1 MSTTRIKV
9 LFFAE
14 GATLAHVA
22 RPYVLA
28 DALDAA
34 QFEISFAR
42 PESFAWLTADAK
54 FRTLPLWSQD
64 SATFT
69 RRLDRGQPLY
79 DLDTLERYVADDIAL
94 IDANKPDLVVG
105 DFRLSLAVS
114 ARLRGIPYAT
124 ICDAYWS
131 PDRPFEA
138 PLPALAFTR
147 FTPIPLASAIFRTIA
162 PLAFRLHSRPIERLR
177 ARHGLPS
184 LGHDLRRCYTD
195 ADLHLYANFPQLFPE
210 VPVGPDA
217 AFIGPVAWSPA
228 APAEPIP
235 FLDGKTRPIYVT
247 MGSSGDPRVLTAL
260 LPVLDELDLPVL
272 VATAG
277 KPLPAPPRSKRIRIF
292 DYLPG
297 GLVCQ
302 HARLVICN
310 GGSPTTNQALTCGV
324 PVLGIA
330 RNMDQ
335 FLNMSAIARFGAGV
349 ILRADRAT
357 SDSLRS
363 ALAALM
369 QDNAFATR
377 ASRLAAPTA
386 HAERPKDALA
396 LRLADL
402 ASKKMRPGGRIYEDT
417 SG

>member
-1 MSTTRIKV
+1 MSTNRIKV

-22 RPYVLA
+22 RPYVVA
-28 DALDAA
+28 NTLDPA
-34 QFEISFAR
+34 QFDISFAR
-42 PESFAWLTADAK
+42 PETFAWLTADAP

-69 RRLDRGQPLY
+69 RRLDHGQPLY
-79 DLDTLERYVADDIAL
+79 DFDTLERYVADDLAL
-94 IDANKPDLVVG
+94 IDAERPDVVVG

-114 ARLRGIPYAT
+114 ARLRRIPYAT

-138 PLPALAFTR
+138 PLPVLAFTR
-147 FTPIPLASAIFRTIA
+147 FTPIPLAAAIFRAVA
-162 PLAFRLHSRPIERLR
+162 PLAFRLHARPMERLR

-195 ADLHLYANFPQLFPE
+195 ADLRLYANFPQLFPE

-217 AFIGPVAWSPA
+217 AFIGPIAWSPA
-228 APAEPIP
+228 APAALIP
-235 FLDGKTRPIYVT
+235 FLDEGVRPAYVT

-260 LPVLDELDLPVL
+260 LPVLEDLELPVL

-277 KPLPAPPRSKRIRIF
+277 KSVPVSHRSDRIRIF

-297 GLVCQ
+297 DLVCQ
-302 HARLVICN
+302 HARLVVCN
-310 GGSPTTNQALTCGV
+310 GGSPTTNQALARGA

-335 FLNMSAIARFGAGV
+335 FLNMQAIDRFGAGLC
-349 ILRADRAT
+349 LRADRA
-357 SDSLRS
+357 DSRALRVALTALLGETNLDTQAN
-363 ALAALM
+363 ALAC
-369 QDNAFATR
+369 
-377 ASRLAAPTA
+377 ASSMS
-386 HAERPKDALA
+386 
-396 LRLADL
+396 
-402 ASKKMRPGGRIYEDT
+402 ASNYSA
-417 SG
+417 SGTCIRQLVSP

>member
-22 RPYVLA
+22 RPYVVA

-79 DLDTLERYVADDIAL
+79 DLDTLERYVADDLVLIA
-94 IDANKPDLVVG
+94 AEKPDVVVG

-114 ARLRGIPYAT
+114 ARLRAIPYAT

-131 PDRPFEA
+131 PERPFEA

-147 FTPIPLASAIFRTIA
+147 FTPIPLASAIFRTVA
-162 PLAFRLHSRPIERLR
+162 PLAFRLHAHPIECLR

-184 LGHDLRRCYTD
+184 LRHDLRRCYTD
-195 ADLHLYANFPQLFPE
+195 ADLRLYANFPQIFPE
-210 VPVGPDA
+210 VPVGPHA
-217 AFIGPVAWSPA
+217 AFIGPIAWSPA
-228 APAEPIP
+228 APTEPIP

-247 MGSSGDPRVLTAL
+247 MGSSGDPRVLGAL
-260 LPVLDELDLPVL
+260 LPVLNELDLPVL
-272 VATAG
+272 VATAS
-277 KPLPAPPRSKRIRIF
+277 KPLPAQRRSDRLRIF

-302 HARLVICN
+302 HAQLVICN
-310 GGSPTTNQALTCGV
+310 GGSPTTNQALASGV

-335 FLNMSAIARFGAGV
+335 FLNMGAIARFGAGTL
-349 ILRADRAT
+349 LRADRA
-357 SDSLRS
+357 SPDLLRPALAQLLQNDTFVKRTS
-363 ALAALM
+363 ALSMHSAQLSSVGNM
-369 QDNAFATR
+369 LDQI
-377 ASRLAAPTA
+377 
-386 HAERPKDALA
+386 
-396 LRLADL
+396 LRTISL
-402 ASKKMRPGGRIYEDT
+402 GN
-417 SG
+417 

>member
-22 RPYVLA
+22 RPYVVA
-28 DALDAA
+28 DALDPA

-42 PESFAWLTADAK
+42 PESFAWLTRDAK

-79 DLDTLERYVADDIAL
+79 DLDTLERYVADDLVL
-94 IDANKPDLVVG
+94 IDAEKPDVVVG

-114 ARLRGIPYAT
+114 ARLRDIPYAT

-162 PLAFRLHSRPIERLR
+162 PLAFRLHARPIERLR

-195 ADLHLYANFPQLFPE
+195 ADLRLYANFPQLFPD

-228 APAEPIP
+228 PPAKPIP

-277 KPLPAPPRSKRIRIF
+277 KPLPVPPHSNRIRVF

-297 GLVCQ
+297 GLVCE

-310 GGSPTTNQALTCGV
+310 GGSPTTNQALACGV

-335 FLNMSAIARFGAGV
+335 FLNMGAIERCGAGV
-349 ILRADRAT
+349 VLRADQVN
-357 SDSLRS
+357 SDSLRPALAELMQNNSFVTSAS
-363 ALAALM
+363 ALVAAGA
-369 QDNAFATR
+369 QAK
-377 ASRLAAPTA
+377 
-386 HAERPKDALA
+386 RPNEVFESWLT
-396 LRLADL
+396 DL
-402 ASKKMRPGGRIYEDT
+402 PSKKMRPGGRIFQIEAE
-417 SG
+417 